1 MKRVSAGL
9 LTVAA
14 IGLLLWSGMRRPPA
28 MTSTSRSGSV
38 AEAENPAEARVR
50 ALLDGA
56 ERGDVDGYLAAF
68 GGTLRVRIAREVTER
83 GRDAFADDLRRAA
96 AARKSH
102 AVFAPEPDGPA
113 AARVVVETVY
123 PDRNERQTYLVEDGE
138 GGWLVTDVESARGR
152 QPKAKFGSPANYQEP
167 EGVPVQREGL
177 TVETGI
183 EPPESAPREVPKN
196 RTRQILT
203 PFPIPPKETDP

>member
-1 MKRVSAGL
+1 MRRACAGL
-9 LTVAA
+9 LTVVAM
-14 IGLLLWSGMRRPPA
+14 GLLLWSGVRQPPA
-28 MTSTSRSGSV
+28 ATPALSPSPSRSGPV
-38 AEAENPAEARVR
+38 AEDVLAGPAEARVR

-56 ERGDVDGYLAAF
+56 ARGDVDGYLAAF
-68 GGTLRVRIAREVTER
+68 GGPLRVRIEREVAGR

-138 GGWLVTDVESARGR
+138 GGWLVTDVETARGR
-152 QPKAKFGSPANYQEP
+152 QPQAKFGSPANFQAP

-177 TVETGI
+177 TVETGAA
-183 EPPESAPREVPKN
+183 PPGPAPPRGP
-196 RTRQILT
+196 
-203 PFPIPPKETDP
+203 